1 MKVYRQSK
9 LLGLT
14 TDFLVVDCK
23 RQQLLRC
30 RDCGR
35 HSLIVIS
42 SQSHQLR
49 WCSQCVGQL
58 TLTTFDDTTG
68 NPKRSQQEIT
78 RWVDNGSVQLIE
90 TPERTLIITFREP
103 QSLSDKTA

>member
-1 MKVYRQSK
+1 MKVYRRSK

-14 TDFLVVDCK
+14 TDVLVVDCQ
-23 RQQLLRC
+23 RQELLRC
-30 RDCGR
+30 RNCGG
-35 HSLIVIS
+35 HALVVVSG
-42 SQSHQLR
+42 QSHQLR

-68 NPKRSQQEIT
+68 NPKMTRQKIT

-90 TPERTLIITFREP
+90 TPERTLIITFRES
-103 QSLSDKTA
+103 QSLGDKSA